1 MTGLRNCILAALALP
16 LLACSPQASEQVP
29 EAGAS
34 AVAAANTH
42 PVSGLEVIPVTV
54 TRASGAH
61 VIQAELAASRDAQRQ
76 GLMFRTEMGPDE
88 GMLFPYDEPDMMGF
102 WMRNTVIPL
111 DLIFIDED
119 GLIINIEAG
128 IPYNEESVESE
139 RPGIA
144 VLELNGGR
152 SEELGIAPGD
162 RVEW

>member
-1 MTGLRNCILAALALP
+1 MTGLRECVLAALALP
-16 LLACSPQASEQVP
+16 LLACSPQAAEQVP
-29 EAGAS
+29 EASGS

-54 TRASGAH
+54 TTASGAH
-61 VIQAELAASRDAQRQ
+61 VIQAELAASREAQRQ

-88 GMLFPYDEPDMMGF
+88 GMLFPYDEPEMMGF

-111 DLIFIDED
+111 DIIFIDET
-119 GLIINIEAG
+119 GTIINIEPG
-128 IPYNEESVESE
+128 VPYNEESVESE

-162 RVEW
+162 KVEW